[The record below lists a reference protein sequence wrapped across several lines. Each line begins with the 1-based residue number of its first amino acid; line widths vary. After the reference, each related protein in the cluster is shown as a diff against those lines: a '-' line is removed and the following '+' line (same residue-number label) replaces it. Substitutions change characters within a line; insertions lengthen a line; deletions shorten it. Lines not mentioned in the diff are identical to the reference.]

1 MTKNEFTFELGQ
13 RLSSLPKQDIIKSID
28 YYSELI
34 DDSIEGGMTELEAV
48 ASLGSVEEIASSIL
62 DGFSE
67 QKENA
72 KIKIEE
78 TPKAKQ
84 KRRLRAWEIVL
95 IVLGSPIWLSL
106 LIAVFAVL
114 ISLVA
119 AIFAVMISLFAVDF
133 SLAGAGLGILV
144 AAPFLFVDGAVAAGL
159 AFIGCALIL
168 LGCAPLLFLPLK
180 MLTKLIFILLKKI
193 LLLIK
198 RCFVGKEAVK

>member
-1 MTKNEFTFELGQ
+1 MTKNEFLFELGQ
-13 RLSSLPKQDIIKSID
+13 RLTGLPKEDIVASLD
-28 YYSELI
+28 YYAELI
-34 DDSIEGGMTELEAV
+34 DDHIEDGMSEEEAV
-48 ASLGSVEEIASSIL
+48 DSLGSIDDIVAQILGEIPL
-62 DGFSE
+62 
-67 QKENA
+67 QKIVKE
-72 KIKIEE
+72 KIK
-78 TPKAKQ
+78 PK
-84 KRRLRAWEIVL
+84 RSLRAWEIVL